1 MKGEVDVRRSAT
13 LGKRMY
19 QYRACYAM
27 IVPFFLLFGIFI
39 VLPIAIAVFFSFTD
53 FNMLEWPSLVGLE
66 NYIRL
71 VLEDDVFLVSVRYT
85 LIFAVITGPV
95 CYFACLLFAWLI
107 NELDPRVRAVMTFF
121 FYAPSISGTLYVMW
135 SYIFS
140 GDMYGWLNYLLM
152 KMNLITEP
160 IQWLSDPDT
169 MLGVIIFI
177 QIWMS
182 LGTSFLSFIAG
193 FQGIDHGQYEA
204 GALDG
209 ISGRLQELIYITLPN
224 MKPQLLFGAV
234 MQIGASFAAGAVG
247 QALLNAAGA
256 TANGVSTQ
264 YAASTLITHMNDM
277 ASVRN
282 EMGYACAI
290 AVLLFLMMLGFNA
303 LVQKILRRVGGD

>member
-1 MKGEVDVRRSAT
+1 MKKNTTVYY
-13 LGKRMY
+13 LMLL
-19 QYRACYAM
+19 
-27 IVPFFLLFGIFI
+27 PFGLLFFFFI
-39 VLPIAIAVFFSFTD
+39 LLPILASVVLSFTD
-53 FNMLEWPSLVGLE
+53 FNLVQTPRFTGLD
-66 NYIRL
+66 NYIRMFF
-71 VLEDDVFLVSVRYT
+71 DDSVFTISLNNTIV
-85 LIFAVITGPV
+85 FALLTGPLS
-95 CYFACLLFAWLI
+95 YFICLLFAWLV
-107 NELDPRVRAVMTFF
+107 NEFRPGIRSVFTFM
-121 FYAPSISGTLYVMW
+121 LYVPSLSTAVYTVW
-135 SYIFS
+135 AFIFS
-140 GDMYGWLNYLLM
+140 GDQYGLLNSFLM
-152 KMNLITEP
+152 SMGFLNEP
-160 IQWLSDPDT
+160 IQWLMDSKYI
-169 MLGVIIFI
+169 MGCIIVV
-177 QIWMS
+177 QLWMS

>member
-1 MKGEVDVRRSAT
+1 MKKNTTVYY
-13 LGKRMY
+13 LMLL
-19 QYRACYAM
+19 
-27 IVPFFLLFGIFI
+27 PFGLLFFFFI
-39 VLPIAIAVFFSFTD
+39 LLPILASVVLSFTD
-53 FNMLEWPSLVGLE
+53 FNLVQTPRFTGLD
-66 NYIRL
+66 NYIRMFF
-71 VLEDDVFLVSVRYT
+71 DDSVFTISLNNTIV
-85 LIFAVITGPV
+85 FALLTGPLS
-95 CYFACLLFAWLI
+95 YFICLLFAWLV
-107 NELDPRVRAVMTFF
+107 NEFRPGIRSVFTFM
-121 FYAPSISGTLYVMW
+121 LYVPSLSTAVYTVW
-135 SYIFS
+135 AFIFS
-140 GDMYGWLNYLLM
+140 GDQYGLLNSFLM
-152 KMNLITEP
+152 SMGFLNEP
-160 IQWLSDPDT
+160 IQWLTDSKYI
-169 MLGVIIFI
+169 MGCIIVV
-177 QIWMS
+177 QLWMS

-290 AVLLFLMMLGFNA
+290 AVLLLLMMLGFNA